1 MDKNGFYGINR
12 IYVYPY
18 FITNTNI
25 DSISTDHTEI
35 NNISFIQSYDIL
47 QIFSFIKS

>member
-1 MDKNGFYGINR
+1 MEKNEFYGINR
-12 IYVYPY
+12 ISVYPY
-18 FITNTNI
+18 FITTTNI

-35 NNISFIQSYDIL
+35 DNISFIQYDIL

>member
-1 MDKNGFYGINR
+1 MEKNEFYGINR

-18 FITNTNI
+18 FITTTNI
-25 DSISTDHTEI
+25 DSISIDRTEI
-35 NNISFIQSYDIL
+35 DNICFIQYDIL